1 MGKLLAL
8 VFRVAFVKEAVTDF
22 LLWLGHATGLSFSI
36 GGFELKSKDLQPR
49 NLRQNCEAELSI
61 RGVAH

>member
-1 MGKLLAL
+1 MGKSLTL
-8 VFRVAFVKEAVTDF
+8 VFRVAFAKEAVTDF

-49 NLRQNCEAELSI
+49 NLRQSC
-61 RGVAH
+61 